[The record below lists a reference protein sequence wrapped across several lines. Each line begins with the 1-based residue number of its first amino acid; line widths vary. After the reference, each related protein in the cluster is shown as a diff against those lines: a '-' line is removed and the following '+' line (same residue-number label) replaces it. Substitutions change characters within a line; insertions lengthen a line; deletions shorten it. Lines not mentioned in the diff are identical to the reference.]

1 MADST
6 KAGPFAKEKK
16 VVIYDP
22 ETETLSV
29 IDDKKIQ
36 GTSTE
41 PSVSQM
47 LAENAKITAAGMK
60 RRDAHI
66 LPRFDNH
73 YEIFED
79 EDGLG
84 RKSLVARVDLS
95 RLGLVA
101 NTQRRCG
108 LITRLYVVRVS
119 TANRLDLST

>member
-6 KAGPFAKEKK
+6 KAGPFTKEKK

-22 ETETLSV
+22 STETLSV
-29 IDDKKIQ
+29 VEDSKIQ
-36 GTSTE
+36 GASTK
-41 PSVSQM
+41 PTVSQM
-47 LAENAKITAAGMK
+47 RAENAKVTAAGME
-60 RRDAHI
+60 RRDVHI

-84 RKSLVARVDLS
+84 RRSLVARVDLS

-108 LITRLYVVRVS
+108 LITRLYVMRVPKD
-119 TANRLDLST
+119 N

>member
-16 VVIYDP
+16 VVIYDT

-29 IDDKKIQ
+29 IDDEKIQ
-36 GTSTE
+36 
-41 PSVSQM
+41 
-47 LAENAKITAAGMK
+47 GMK